1 MNKEEKLKKLNDL
14 FKYIRE
20 YQQCAEEWYGINDI
34 FQDNGGKLFQVLLI
48 TQLQNITES
57 REGNDARDENGNE
70 YELKSLNINLTKSF
84 STNHHINRHIIEK
97 YRKVDWI
104 FAVYEGIELIEIYQ
118 LKPGNLE
125 VFYRLWEEKLDRDL
139 AEAIKNNDSQETIDR
154 IHINNPKIPLKYV
167 RENGILLYEN
177 MAHGDFKFAE
187 KIK

>member
-70 YELKSLNINLTKSF
+70 YELKSLNIN
-84 STNHHINRHIIEK
+84 
-97 YRKVDWI
+97 
-104 FAVYEGIELIEIYQ
+104 
-118 LKPGNLE
+118 
-125 VFYRLWEEKLDRDL
+125 
-139 AEAIKNNDSQETIDR
+139 
-154 IHINNPKIPLKYV
+154 
-167 RENGILLYEN
+167 
-177 MAHGDFKFAE
+177 
-187 KIK
+187 